1 MMLKRR
7 LYPIIELALEQ
18 FPAVALLGPRQAGKT
33 TLARS
38 ITAGRAGSLYL
49 DLERPS
55 DLAKLAEPELF
66 LSRYAGHLVVLDEIQ
81 RRPEL
86 FSVLRALIDDNRHP
100 GRFLLLGSASPQ
112 LLQQASESL
121 AGRISFHELSPF
133 DVSEVQPTFA
143 ELPSFWLRGG
153 YPLSWLAKTD
163 EASAAWRE
171 SFIATHLERD
181 IPAFGIRVPSTTLRR
196 FWQMLAHLH
205 GQMWNASRL
214 ASGFGVSAPT
224 VQHYLDILEATYMVR
239 RLQPLHANLSKR
251 LVKSPKIYLRDSG
264 LLHALLGLRSL
275 EDLAGHPVVG
285 ASWEGWVL
293 EQIAQLLPSPWQLSF
308 YRTAAGAELDIVAER
323 GNKKIGFEIKFS
335 SAPTLTKGF
344 WSAVDDLA
352 LERVYVIAPVETGY
366 PLGQNVDV
374 IPAIELNKLCAA
386 LASMTD

>member
-1 MMLKRR
+1 MLKRR
-7 LYPIIELALEQ
+7 LYPIIELALKQ

-33 TLARS
+33 TLARN

-55 DLAKLAEPELF
+55 DLAKLADPELF
-66 LSRYAGHLVVLDEIQ
+66 LSRYADRLVVLDEIQ

-86 FSVLRALIDDNRHP
+86 FSILRALIDDNRHP

-112 LLQQASESL
+112 LLRQASESL

-163 EASAAWRE
+163 EASAVWRE

-181 IPAFGIRVPSTTLRR
+181 IPAFGIRVPGTTLRR

-239 RLQPLHANLSKR
+239 RLPPLHANLSKR

-275 EDLAGHPVVG
+275 ADLAGHPVVG

-308 YRTAAGAELDIVAER
+308 YRTAAGAEVDIVAER
-323 GNKKIGFEIKFS
+323 GNKKVGFEIKFS

-344 WSAVDDLA
+344 WSALDDLA
-352 LERVYVIAPVETGY
+352 LERVYVIAPVKTGY

-374 IPAIELNKLCAA
+374 VPAMELNKLCAA
-386 LASMTD
+386 LVSMTD

>member
-1 MMLKRR
+1 MLKRH

-55 DLAKLAEPELF
+55 DLAKLADPELF
-66 LSRYAGHLVVLDEIQ
+66 LSRYADHLVVLDEIQ

-386 LASMTD
+386 LASMTN